1 MKNIYKVTWS
11 NHAAE
16 ELKNVFDYLEKNWT
30 LKEKKQLSI
39 KIEKSIELLLLN
51 PEMFPFYLPEKNVRK
66 LVVSKLHTIY
76 YTLND
81 RNVNIVSFFSNRMN
95 PDNLKL

>member
-30 LKEKKQLSI
+30 LKEKKTI
-39 KIEKSIELLLLN
+39 IH
-51 PEMFPFYLPEKNVRK
+51 KNRE
-66 LVVSKLHTIY
+66 I
-76 YTLND
+76 N
-81 RNVNIVSFFSNRMN
+81 
-95 PDNLKL
+95 